1 MTKVKAA
8 IAYKKLPFEHQ
19 EYVGISEL
27 RKLNPQTGKVP
38 IVLFDNE
45 VIFDSSLILR
55 KLDIEKPSPPLIS
68 EDTALA
74 AKQYL
79 LEDWSDESLYWYV
92 QALRWNTRNEPRTV
106 EENRRFVPAP
116 LRFFAKPILRQLVG
130 KQPIGQGLGRLP
142 YEILVEELELR
153 LDNLAELL
161 RQHPF
166 FYSDQPSVADFA
178 IYGISATGFSGATP
192 EFAKAFSNQAE
203 LVAWR
208 SRMDDLA

>member
-1 MTKVKAA
+1 MAA

-38 IVLFDNE
+38 IVLIGDE

-68 EDTALA
+68 KDTAVA

-92 QALRWNTRNEPRTV
+92 QALRWNARNEPQTL
-106 EENRRFVPAP
+106 EENRQFVPAP

-130 KQPIGQGLGRLP
+130 KQPLSQGLGRLP
-142 YEILVEELELR
+142 YETLVAELER
-153 LDNLAELL
+153 QLDNLAELL
-161 RQHPF
+161 KEEPF

-178 IYGISATGFSGATP
+178 IYGISSTGFSGATP
-192 EFAKAFSNQAE
+192 EFANAFSNRAALQD
-203 LVAWR
+203 WR
-208 SRMDDLA
+208 ERMDAII